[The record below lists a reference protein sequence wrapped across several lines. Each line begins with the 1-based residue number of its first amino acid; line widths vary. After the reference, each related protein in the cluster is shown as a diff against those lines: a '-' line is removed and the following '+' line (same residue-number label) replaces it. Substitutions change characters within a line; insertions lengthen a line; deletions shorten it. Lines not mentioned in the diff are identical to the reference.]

1 MLPEQSPSEAT
12 RTTLQARAARARHA
26 ARSRIATARA
36 AIIAA
41 VAGTTCGLALFIQSS
56 ASGSSNA
63 SAQTS
68 SAGVPASGPQLLGGG
83 GSTADAGGVRGSDGH
98 GASRGSGAS
107 APSVSSGQG
116 DVVSGG
122 S

>member
-1 MLPEQSPSEAT
+1 MLPEQSSSEAT
-12 RTTLQARAARARHA
+12 RTTVQARAARARRA

-63 SAQTS
+63 SART
-68 SAGVPASGPQLLGGG
+68 SAGGVPGSVQPLFDGGG
-83 GSTADAGGVRGSDGH
+83 GSASDDG
-98 GASRGSGAS
+98 
-107 APSVSSGQG
+107 
-116 DVVSGG
+116 
-122 S
+122 

>member
-1 MLPEQSPSEAT
+1 MLPEQSSSEAT
-12 RTTLQARAARARHA
+12 RTTVQARAARARRA

-63 SAQTS
+63 SART
-68 SAGVPASGPQLLGGG
+68 SAGGVPGSVQPLFDGGG
-83 GSTADAGGVRGSDGH
+83 GSASDDGGVHGSDGY
-98 GASRGSGAS
+98 SSGAS
-107 APSVSSGQG
+107 PPGVSSGQG